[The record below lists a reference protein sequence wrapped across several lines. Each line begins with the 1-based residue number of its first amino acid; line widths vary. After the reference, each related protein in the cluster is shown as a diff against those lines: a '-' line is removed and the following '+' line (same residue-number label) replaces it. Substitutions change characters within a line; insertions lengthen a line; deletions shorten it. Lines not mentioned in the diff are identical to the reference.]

1 MSQFSINKG
10 EINKKIKKLFVIRL
24 PSSNTKDLGCDII
37 KELNILSPYKRMFFF
52 FYNTG
57 INWYHRISVVVDEV
71 SHKPTSL

>member
-52 FYNTG
+52 FITQELTG
-57 INWYHRISVVVDEV
+57 TTEYL
-71 SHKPTSL
+71 SL